1 MPFHTRSRWRWRVV
15 LPATLVIGGLVAAA
29 CGSDNKS
36 SSSSVTTAAAAATTA
51 AGGAAT
57 TAAGGAATTAASG
70 GATTT
75 GGGGAAGS
83 SDPKAV
89 VDKYVQRPTSIDLK
103 TPVGK
108 PIPTGLKLY
117 FISCGVESCAVEAD
131 ILKQAADILGW
142 SFTPLITDG
151 TPQQTQNAWEQ
162 VVREKPDGVVYT
174 ATPRSQIEQ
183 YITQASANGTAIAS
197 CCITDEPTNGI
208 IWTTSTPA
216 QLGDLATPMAAW
228 VVNDAN
234 KAGNKKPGALYV
246 DLPDYPILTSLGTAF
261 EKQFKAMCSG
271 CTLQKLPVGL
281 ADIQKAPD
289 NIVSTLRSNPD
300 IKYVVQSV
308 DSAFT
313 GLPAALKAAG
323 LNDVKI
329 FGEGPSTANLA
340 NIASGA
346 QAGTMPF
353 AYYEIMFGAVDA
365 IARKKAGAEVQPG
378 FAPPNWIVVKE
389 NLPSSTQLF
398 PVVPDT
404 VNQFKQLWGK

>member
-1 MPFHTRSRWRWRVV
+1 MSFHTRSRWRWRVV

-36 SSSSVTTAAAAATTA
+36 SGSAATTAAAASTA

-57 TAAGGAATTAASG
+57 TTGGG

-75 GGGGAAGS
+75 GGGGSANS

-89 VDKYVQRPTSIDLK
+89 VDKYIQRPTSIDLK

-131 ILKQAADILGW
+131 VLKQAADILGW

-162 VVREKPDGVVYT
+162 AVREKPDGVVYT
-174 ATPRSQIEQ
+174 ATPRSQIDQ
-183 YITQASANGTAIAS
+183 YITQAAANGTAVAA

-234 KAGNKKPGALYV
+234 QAGNKKPGALYV
-246 DLPDYPILTSLGTAF
+246 NLPDYPILSALASGF
-261 EKQFKAMCSG
+261 EKQFKGFCADCAY
-271 CTLQKLPVGL
+271 QKLDIGL
-281 ADIQKAPD
+281 ADIQKASD
-289 NIVSTLRSNPD
+289 NIVSALRSNTNL
-300 IKYVVQSV
+300 KYVVQSV

-329 FGEGPSTANLA
+329 FGEGPSTANLT
-340 NIASGA
+340 NIANGA

-353 AYYEIMFGAVDA
+353 GYYEIMFGAVDA
-365 IARKKAGAEVQPG
+365 IARKKTGVDVVPG
-378 FAPPNWIVVKE
+378 FAPPNWIVVKD

-398 PVVPDT
+398 PIVPDT